1 MRNVRSTKEKLPEQ
15 AMLAGIEAGCQPAS
29 VSKTMPPKPEV
40 TNFLCKGPDG
50 KSFRLCS
57 SESCVYIIA
66 APLCFCK
73 AAADNTEMNKWAYV
87 PKNFVNTGIQ
97 IL

>member
-1 MRNVRSTKEKLPEQ
+1 
-15 AMLAGIEAGCQPAS
+15 
-29 VSKTMPPKPEV
+29 MPPKPEV
-40 TNFLCKGPDG
+40 TNFLWKGPDG

-66 APLCFCK
+66 APLCFRK

-87 PKNFVNTGIQ
+87 PKNFANTDI
-97 IL
+97 